1 VGKKETS
8 FFSIR
13 AIIQKMRKSLLS
25 FTKCQSHCYHS
36 QNAKVI
42 AIIQKMPKSL
52 LSFTKFQSHCHSFTK
67 CQSHCYH
74 SKNAKVIAIRSQN
87 AKVIAI
93 IQKMRKSLPFVPG
106 WICYAEKTHGSWVLP
121 YISRVKSAQQ
131 VTMTNFSFSFIT
143 C

>member
-52 LSFTKFQSHCHSFTK
+52 LSFKK
-67 CQSHCYH
+67 CQSHCYR
-74 SKNAKVIAIRSQN
+74 SQNSKVIAIRSQN

-93 IQKMRKSLPFVPG
+93 IQKMPKSLPFVHKMPKSLLSFKK
-106 WICYAEKTHGSWVLP
+106 CQ
-121 YISRVKSAQQ
+121 SRQLGPALHQSRQIGAAGNDDEFFV
-131 VTMTNFSFSFIT
+131 FIHYLLIYQL
-143 C
+143 